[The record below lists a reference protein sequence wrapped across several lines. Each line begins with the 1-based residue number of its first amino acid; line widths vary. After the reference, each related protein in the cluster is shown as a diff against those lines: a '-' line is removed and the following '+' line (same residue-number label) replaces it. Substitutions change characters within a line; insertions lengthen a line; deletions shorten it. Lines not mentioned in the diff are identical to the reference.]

1 MDRRTWQATVRGV
14 AKSQIRLKQHSLHAE
29 KAHSASQVALVIKNL
44 SANAGDI
51 RDLGSIP
58 GLGRSPGEGQ
68 HNPLQYPCLENPRDR
83 GAWWATVHGI
93 AKSQTRLKHLTYH
106 ARPPIFSPAPSF
118 FPPSF
123 PPTVPFPLSSSL
135 PSLLPSFIQQFPSIL
150 LFQTLVLQE
159 ALCGRS

>member
-1 MDRRTWQATVRGV
+1 MV
-14 AKSQIRLKQHSLHAE
+14 KHP
-29 KAHSASQVALVIKNL
+29 

-51 RDLGSIP
+51 RDLGLIP
-58 GLGRSPGEGQ
+58 GLGRSPGEGNAI
-68 HNPLQYPCLENPRDR
+68 HSSILAWNPMYR

-123 PPTVPFPLSSSL
+123 SPTFPFPLSSSL

-150 LFQTLVLQE
+150 FQTLSWKRLYVVAFNSWLPSAKEKDPYTQTQ
-159 ALCGRS
+159 AKCLW

>member
-1 MDRRTWQATVRGV
+1 MTNTHDRAAVKNSPASTGDMSLIPGSGRYPGEGNGNPFQYSYLENPMDRRTWQATVRGV

-93 AKSQTRLKHLTYH
+93 AKSQTQLKRLSRCVHQ
-106 ARPPIFSPAPSF
+106 AA
-118 FPPSF
+118 
-123 PPTVPFPLSSSL
+123 
-135 PSLLPSFIQQFPSIL
+135 
-150 LFQTLVLQE
+150 
-159 ALCGRS
+159 C